1 MGPGTSSDVL
11 VIFYIVIAAI
21 LAIVA
26 AGFVLQRRGR
36 LTGRRA
42 GLSFALLC
50 VLPILVG
57 IVWYVWNVP

>member
-26 AGFVLQRRGR
+26 AGFVLHRRGR
-36 LTGRRA
+36 LAGRRA